1 MHTHLVGAYNLDNL
15 LAAISIGHYL
25 GVQPYEINHA
35 LTNYTP
41 SNNRSQLEVTKHN
54 NLIVDAYNA
63 NPTSMEAA
71 LVNFAQMQVAPKMA
85 ILGDMR
91 ELGEVSV
98 AEHQKI
104 INLLNTLPIQ
114 QIWLVGEEFG
124 KTTTTFQKYK
134 NIEEVKEAIRQE
146 QPQGFYI
153 LIKGSNGIKLF
164 QLPELL

>member
-1 MHTHLVGAYNLDNL
+1 
-15 LAAISIGHYL
+15 
-25 GVQPYEINHA
+25 
-35 LTNYTP
+35 
-41 SNNRSQLEVTKHN
+41 
-54 NLIVDAYNA
+54 
-63 NPTSMEAA
+63 
-71 LVNFAQMQVAPKMA
+71 
-85 ILGDMR
+85 MR

-98 AEHQKI
+98 SEHQKI

-114 QIWLVGEEFG
+114 QVWLVGEEFG